1 MTASEKPSVP
11 FETVSKH
18 RCFGG
23 TVGFYKHPSAVNAC
37 TMKFSVYSPPQAERG
52 KVAVLYYLAGLTC
65 TEETFMIKAGA
76 QRRASELGLMLVAP
90 DTSPRGVPIP
100 GDSDA
105 YDFGVGAGFY
115 LDATQAPWSK
125 HYNMYSY
132 VTSELPALIDA
143 HFQADPK
150 RQGIFG
156 HSMGGHGALTIGLKN
171 PGNRYRSIS
180 AFAPIVAPKQVP
192 WGVKAFT
199 NYLGPERDAWSRYD
213 ATELVKGLTDAG
225 SRPPILIDQGLGDQ
239 FLEQQLQPH
248 LFEEACRDAGQALNV
263 RRQPGYDHG
272 YYFIS
277 SFIDEHLRHHARILG

>member
-1 MTASEKPSVP
+1 MTTTAP
-11 FETVSKH
+11 FETISKH

-23 TVGFYKHPSAVNAC
+23 TVGFYKHQSTVNAC
-37 TMKFSVYSPPQAERG
+37 TMKFSVYTPPQAERG
-52 KVAVLYYLAGLTC
+52 KVPVLYYLAGLTC

-90 DTSPRGVPIP
+90 DTSPRGVPLP
-100 GDSDA
+100 GDSDS

-132 VTSELPALIDA
+132 VTQELPSIIEG
-143 HFQADPK
+143 HFPADPG
-150 RQGIFG
+150 RTGIFG

-171 PGNRYRSIS
+171 PGGRYRSMS
-180 AFAPIVAPKQVP
+180 AFAPICAPKQVP

-199 NYLGPERDAWSRYD
+199 NYLGGDRNTWDAYD
-213 ATELVKGLTDAG
+213 ATELMKTTPGAER
-225 SRPPILIDQGLGDQ
+225 RPTILIDQGLADQ
-239 FLEQQLQPH
+239 FLETQLHPH
-248 LFEEACRDAGQALNV
+248 LLEDAARDVGQALTI

-277 SFIDEHLRHHARILG
+277 SFIDDHLRHHARILT

>member
-1 MTASEKPSVP
+1 MTSLP

-23 TVGFYKHPSAVNAC
+23 TVGFYKHQSTANAC
-37 TMKFSVYSPPQAERG
+37 TMKFSVFTPPQAERG
-52 KVAVLYYLAGLTC
+52 KVPVLYYLAGLTC

-90 DTSPRGVPIP
+90 DTSPRGVPLP
-100 GDSDA
+100 GDSET

-115 LDATQAPWSK
+115 LDATQTPWSK
-125 HYNMYSY
+125 HYKMYSY
-132 VTSELPALIDA
+132 VTQELPSIIDA
-143 HFQADPK
+143 HFPVDIG

-180 AFAPIVAPKQVP
+180 AFSPICAPKQVP

-199 NYLGPERDAWSRYD
+199 NYLGGNRDEWSRYD
-213 ATELVKGLTDAG
+213 ATELVKTIAAAEKRA
-225 SRPPILIDQGLGDQ
+225 SILIDQGLSDQ
-239 FLEQQLQPH
+239 FLETQLHPH
-248 LFEEACRDAGQALNV
+248 LFEEACRDVGQALTL

-277 SFIDEHLRHHARILG
+277 SFVDDHLRHHARTLG